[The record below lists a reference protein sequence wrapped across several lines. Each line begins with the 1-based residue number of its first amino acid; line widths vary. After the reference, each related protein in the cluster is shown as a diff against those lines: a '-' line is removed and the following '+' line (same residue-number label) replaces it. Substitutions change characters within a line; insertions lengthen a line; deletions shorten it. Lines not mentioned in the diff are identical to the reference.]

1 MGITD
6 RDGHRGPGTSGCGV
20 SPQTPIPRGGGVNR
34 APVLAGQSIPGGTP
48 SPLGR
53 PDPDRGGRGV
63 LCLVLPG
70 SCADACEDCGMVHV
84 QVSPCVRS
92 GPWGPPRVVCV
103 CPPPGNPHRAEDG
116 TRVTGLDAG
125 PVAVRGQRY
134 RTGLH
139 GCLSVRPSVCPSV
152 HTPSRLLP
160 DSLEGSAH
168 KCHECQ
174 VLSPDRQR
182 SSDPRSIPL
191 PNEGCEGPDPRPG
204 SLPVCPR
211 CPSASDST
219 SCHLCLWPPP
229 VPLSQ
234 PPWPP
239 GTAVR
244 HRGGMGGNRGA
255 SCHVSA

>member
-34 APVLAGQSIPGGTP
+34 APVLAGQSVPGGTP

-139 GCLSVRPSVCPSV
+139 GCLSVRPSVCPCSAP
-152 HTPSRLLP
+152 T
-160 DSLEGSAH
+160 GSAA
-168 KCHECQ
+168 
-174 VLSPDRQR
+174 R
-182 SSDPRSIPL
+182 
-191 PNEGCEGPDPRPG
+191 
-204 SLPVCPR
+204 
-211 CPSASDST
+211 T
-219 SCHLCLWPPP
+219 
-229 VPLSQ
+229 
-234 PPWPP
+234 
-239 GTAVR
+239 
-244 HRGGMGGNRGA
+244 RGA
-255 SCHVSA
+255 SPSPTRGARDRTPGRAPCPSVLGVPRQATAPAATSACGPPPCPSRSRLGLPERL

>member
-70 SCADACEDCGMVHV
+70 TCADACEDCGMVHV

-103 CPPPGNPHRAEDG
+103 CPPPGNPHGAEDG

-139 GCLSVRPSVCPSV
+139 GCLSVRPSVRLCAPPAGFSPTALRDPLTSVTSAKCSAPTGSAARTRGASPSPTRGARDRTPGRAPCPSV
-152 HTPSRLLP
+152 LGVPRQATAPAATSARGPPLCPSRSRLGLP
-160 DSLEGSAH
+160 ERL
-168 KCHECQ
+168 
-174 VLSPDRQR
+174 
-182 SSDPRSIPL
+182 
-191 PNEGCEGPDPRPG
+191 
-204 SLPVCPR
+204 
-211 CPSASDST
+211 
-219 SCHLCLWPPP
+219 
-229 VPLSQ
+229 
-234 PPWPP
+234 
-239 GTAVR
+239 
-244 HRGGMGGNRGA
+244 
-255 SCHVSA
+255 

>member
-92 GPWGPPRVVCV
+92 G
-103 CPPPGNPHRAEDG
+103 
-116 TRVTGLDAG
+116 T
-125 PVAVRGQRY
+125 
-134 RTGLH
+134 
-139 GCLSVRPSVCPSV
+139 
-152 HTPSRLLP
+152 
-160 DSLEGSAH
+160 
-168 KCHECQ
+168 
-174 VLSPDRQR
+174 
-182 SSDPRSIPL
+182 
-191 PNEGCEGPDPRPG
+191 
-204 SLPVCPR
+204 
-211 CPSASDST
+211 
-219 SCHLCLWPPP
+219 
-229 VPLSQ
+229 
-234 PPWPP
+234 
-239 GTAVR
+239 
-244 HRGGMGGNRGA
+244 RGA
-255 SCHVSA
+255 PSESCVSR